1 MNNAV
6 PQVSTFPQDPSFKND
21 DEMNHLLQG
30 TGVHPACTDELA
42 HELRQPL
49 STIESLAYF
58 LEMTTPD
65 DRVCRHLEQIRL
77 MVTRANRILDHASAT

>member
-1 MNNAV
+1 MKEVNRR
-6 PQVSTFPQDPSFKND
+6 
-21 DEMNHLLQG
+21 G
-30 TGVHPACTDELA
+30 TGAHPACTNELA
-42 HELRQPL
+42 HDLRQPL

>member
-6 PQVSTFPQDPSFKND
+6 PQASAFLEDHSFKND
-21 DEMNHLLQG
+21 DERDHRLG
-30 TGVHPACTDELA
+30 AGVHPACTDELA

-77 MVTRANRILDHASAT
+77 MVTRANRILDHASTA

>member
-1 MNNAV
+1 MSNAV
-6 PQVSTFPQDPSFKND
+6 PQLSAFLEDSSFKND
-21 DEMNHLLQG
+21 DEKNYHRG

-42 HELRQPL
+42 HDLRQPL

-77 MVTRANRILDHASAT
+77 MVTRANWILDHASAT

>member
-6 PQVSTFPQDPSFKND
+6 PQVSAFLQDPSVEND
-21 DEMNHLLQG
+21 DENNDYRV
-30 TGVHPACTDELA
+30 TAVHPACTDELA

-49 STIESLAYF
+49 STIESLAYL

>member
-6 PQVSTFPQDPSFKND
+6 PQVSAFLEDLSVEND
-21 DEMNHLLQG
+21 DESNHYRG

-77 MVTRANRILDHASAT
+77 MVTRANRILDHASVT